1 MIIRNI
7 SNAFPQCRNNSR
19 GTMSVMDF
27 VNLEFADEKMKR
39 LQALLPAVRSSQA
52 NVLVSGPAGT
62 GKSTLA
68 KYILGPT
75 DYISLNAY
83 DLVEDF
89 DFSAFFAKSPVKV
102 FMIENIDRLS
112 TVQQKSLFEAL
123 DESAGLEKLR
133 IISTSRGVLKNMAQ
147 KGQFREDLYYRLTVL
162 NLELPALC
170 QRVNDIETLAKH
182 LVSVF
187 AIIHRKS
194 DLVISPEAL
203 EKMKMWTWPGNIREL
218 ENVLERA
225 VILAENSIVQ
235 AAHIAIENN
244 EESNDNTEE
253 AVGFAGMTLSQVE
266 QKLILQTLQM
276 TEQNRTRAA
285 EILGIS
291 IRTLRNKINEYRQAG
306 LV

>member
-1 MIIRNI
+1 
-7 SNAFPQCRNNSR
+7 
-19 GTMSVMDF
+19 MDF

-68 KYILGPT
+68 KFVLGPT
-75 DYISLNAY
+75 EYISLSSY

-89 DFSAFFAKSPVKV
+89 DFAAFFAKSPVKV
-102 FMIENIDRLS
+102 FMIENIDRL
-112 TVQQKSLFEAL
+112 TPLQQKSLFEAL
-123 DESAGLEKLR
+123 DEAGGPEKLR
-133 IISTSRGVLKNMAQ
+133 IVSTSRGVLKTMAQ

-170 QRVNDIETLAKH
+170 QRANDIEILAKY

-194 DLVISPEAL
+194 DVVISPDAL

-235 AAHIAIENN
+235 AAHIAIEKTEDSADSA
-244 EESNDNTEE
+244 EES
-253 AVGFAGMTLSQVE
+253 VGLAGMTLSQVE

>member
-1 MIIRNI
+1 
-7 SNAFPQCRNNSR
+7 
-19 GTMSVMDF
+19 MSVMDF

-62 GKSTLA
+62 GKSALA
-68 KYILGPT
+68 KYILGPVE
-75 DYISLNAY
+75 YISLSAFE
-83 DLVEDF
+83 LVEDF
-89 DFSAFFAKSPVKV
+89 DFSAFFAKSPMKV
-102 FMIENIDRLS
+102 FLIENIDRLS
-112 TVQQKSLFEAL
+112 MAQQKSLFEAMN
-123 DESAGLEKLR
+123 ESAGFDKLR

-170 QRVNDIETLAKH
+170 QRVNDIEILARH
-182 LVSVF
+182 LISVF
-187 AIIHRKS
+187 AIIHKKS
-194 DLVISPEAL
+194 DLVMSPEAL

-225 VILAENSIVQ
+225 VILSENSIVQ
-235 AAHIAIENN
+235 ADHVAIESTETAKESS
-244 EESNDNTEE
+244 EES
-253 AVGFAGMTLSQVE
+253 AGFTGLTLSQVE

>member
-1 MIIRNI
+1 
-7 SNAFPQCRNNSR
+7 
-19 GTMSVMDF
+19 MDF

-68 KYILGPT
+68 KFVLGPT
-75 DYISLNAY
+75 EYISLSSY

-89 DFSAFFAKSPVKV
+89 DFAAFFAKSPVKV
-102 FMIENIDRLS
+102 FMIENIDRL
-112 TVQQKSLFEAL
+112 TPLQQKSLFEAL
-123 DESAGLEKLR
+123 DEAGGQDKLR
-133 IISTSRGVLKNMAQ
+133 IVSTSRGALKTMAQ

-170 QRVNDIETLAKH
+170 QRTNDIEILAKH

-194 DLVISPEAL
+194 DVVISPEAL

-235 AAHIAIENN
+235 AAHIAIEKT
-244 EESNDNTEE
+244 EDSTDSADES
-253 AVGFAGMTLSQVE
+253 VGFAGMTLSQVE

>member
-1 MIIRNI
+1 
-7 SNAFPQCRNNSR
+7 
-19 GTMSVMDF
+19 
-27 VNLEFADEKMKR
+27 
-39 LQALLPAVRSSQA
+39 
-52 NVLVSGPAGT
+52 
-62 GKSTLA
+62 
-68 KYILGPT
+68 
-75 DYISLNAY
+75 
-83 DLVEDF
+83 
-89 DFSAFFAKSPVKV
+89 
-102 FMIENIDRLS
+102 MIENIDRL
-112 TVQQKSLFEAL
+112 TTAQQKSLFEAL
-123 DESAGLEKLR
+123 DESAGLEKLS
-133 IISTSRGVLKNMAQ
+133 IVSTSRGVLKNMAQ

-170 QRVNDIETLAKH
+170 QRVNDIEILAKH

-187 AIIHRKS
+187 AIIHKKS

-203 EKMKMWTWPGNIREL
+203 EKMKMWTWPGNIREI

-225 VILAENSIVQ
+225 VILAENGIVQ
-235 AAHIAIENN
+235 AAHIAIENT
-244 EESNDNTEE
+244 EESKGSTEE

-266 QKLILQTLQM
+266 QKLILQTLQL

>member
-1 MIIRNI
+1 
-7 SNAFPQCRNNSR
+7 
-19 GTMSVMDF
+19 MDL

-52 NVLVSGPAGT
+52 NILVSGPTGT

-68 KYILGPT
+68 KYILAQSE
-75 DYISLNAY
+75 YISLSSF
-83 DLVEDF
+83 DLVENF
-89 DFSAFFAKSPVKV
+89 DFAAFFAKSPVKV
-102 FMIENIDRLS
+102 FMIENIDRL
-112 TVQQKSLFEAL
+112 TPPQQKSLFEAL
-123 DESAGLEKLR
+123 DESSGADKLR
-133 IISTSRGVLKNMAQ
+133 IVSTSRGVLKTMAQ

-170 QRVNDIETLAKH
+170 QRANDIEILANH

-187 AIIHRKS
+187 SIIHRKS
-194 DLVISPEAL
+194 DIVISPEAL
-203 EKMKMWTWPGNIREL
+203 EKMKMWNWPGNIREL

-225 VILAENSIVQ
+225 VILAEKSIVQ
-235 AAHIAIENN
+235 AAHVAIEDSAESNESS
-244 EESNDNTEE
+244 EESF
-253 AVGFAGMTLSQVE
+253 GFTGMTLSQVE

>member
-1 MIIRNI
+1 
-7 SNAFPQCRNNSR
+7 
-19 GTMSVMDF
+19 MDF

-75 DYISLNAY
+75 DYIGLSAY

-112 TVQQKSLFEAL
+112 TAQQKSLFEAL
-123 DESAGLEKLR
+123 DESSGLEKLR

-187 AIIHRKS
+187 AIIHKKS
-194 DLVISPEAL
+194 DLAISPEAL

-235 AAHIAIENN
+235 AAHVAIENN
-244 EESNDNTEE
+244 EESKDSTEE

>member
-1 MIIRNI
+1 
-7 SNAFPQCRNNSR
+7 
-19 GTMSVMDF
+19 MDF
-27 VNLEFADEKMKR
+27 VNLEFADDKMKR
-39 LQALLPAVRSSQA
+39 LQALLPAVRASQA
-52 NVLVSGPAGT
+52 NVLVSGPTGT

-68 KYILGPT
+68 KYILGPL
-75 DYISLNAY
+75 DYISLSAY

-102 FMIENIDRLS
+102 FLIENIDRL
-112 TVQQKSLFEAL
+112 TATQQKSLFEAV
-123 DESAGLEKLR
+123 DDFGGLEKLR
-133 IISTSRGVLKNMAQ
+133 IISTSRGGLKNIAQ

-170 QRVNDIETLAKH
+170 QRVHDIEILAKH

-187 AIIHRKS
+187 AIIHKKS
-194 DLVISPEAL
+194 DLAISPEAL
-203 EKMKMWTWPGNIREL
+203 EKMKMWSWPGNIREL

-225 VILAENSIVQ
+225 VILAESSILH
-235 AAHIAIENN
+235 AAHIAIEN
-244 EESNDNTEE
+244 TETSGE
-253 AVGFAGMTLSQVE
+253 DVEDSAGLAGMTLSQVE

>member
-1 MIIRNI
+1 
-7 SNAFPQCRNNSR
+7 
-19 GTMSVMDF
+19 MDF

>member
-1 MIIRNI
+1 
-7 SNAFPQCRNNSR
+7 
-19 GTMSVMDF
+19 MDF

-62 GKSTLA
+62 GKSALA
-68 KYILGPT
+68 KYILGPME
-75 DYISLNAY
+75 YISLSSF

-89 DFSAFFAKSPVKV
+89 DFAAFFAKSPVKV

-112 TVQQKSLFEAL
+112 VTQQKSLFEAL
-123 DESAGLEKLR
+123 DEASGEDKLR
-133 IISTSRGVLKNMAQ
+133 VVSTSRGVLKNMAQ

-170 QRVNDIETLAKH
+170 QRTNDIEILAKH

-225 VILAENSIVQ
+225 VILADKSIVQ
-235 AAHIAIENN
+235 AAHIAIEN
-244 EESNDNTEE
+244 SDDNKENSDE

>member
-1 MIIRNI
+1 
-7 SNAFPQCRNNSR
+7 
-19 GTMSVMDF
+19 MDF
-27 VNLEFADEKMKR
+27 VNLEFADEKTKR
-39 LQALLPAVRSSQA
+39 LQALLPAVRASQA

-68 KYILGPT
+68 KYILSPSE
-75 DYISLNAY
+75 YVSLNVL

-89 DFSAFFAKSPVKV
+89 DFSAFLAKNQSKV
-102 FMIENIDRLS
+102 LFIENVDRL
-112 TVQQKSLFEAL
+112 TPGQQKSLFEAM
-123 DESAGLEKLR
+123 DESTTLEKQR
-133 IISTSRGVLKNMAQ
+133 FVSTSRGNLKTLAQ

-162 NLELPALC
+162 NLELPALS
-170 QRVNDIETLAKH
+170 QRISDIEILAKH

-187 AIIHRKS
+187 AIIHKKA
-194 DLVISPEAL
+194 DIVVSPEAL

-225 VILAENSIVQ
+225 VILADNSIIQ
-235 AAHIAIENN
+235 AAHVAIENHEAV
-244 EESNDNTEE
+244 EES
-253 AVGFAGMTLSQVE
+253 VGFAGMTLSQVE
-266 QKLILQTLQM
+266 QKLILQTLQL